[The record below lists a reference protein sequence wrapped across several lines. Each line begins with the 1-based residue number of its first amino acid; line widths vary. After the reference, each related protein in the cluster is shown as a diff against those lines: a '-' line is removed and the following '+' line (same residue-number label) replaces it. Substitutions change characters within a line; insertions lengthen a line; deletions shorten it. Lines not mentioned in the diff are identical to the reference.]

1 MKILLSRLMFMMF
14 VQYFVQGA
22 WVLTLGLVLSS
33 HNMADIIGSAYS
45 VLGVATILSPM
56 FVGMIADRFFES
68 QKVLCLMHAVLAIVF
83 YITSTYILDANKTMV
98 LICIFFVG
106 LIFYPT
112 VALTNSIAFSHADG
126 PKYFPVI
133 RVFGSIGY
141 IFLGLLIGELG
152 LSGSIETWYIA
163 SITAIIMALYAL
175 TLPKTPPKMAGKEF
189 STRDLLCLDALSLF
203 KDKYFSIMMLSI
215 LFLMIPKTAYSA
227 YIPVFLKAL
236 GFDNAASMM
245 QIGVAMEVLFVF
257 FIPFFLLKYGFKV
270 TLLTGMICWSI
281 RSLLFAEAALNQSY
295 AFILIALLLQGVCW
309 DFFFTVADIYADKKA
324 GANIKAQAQSLRFI
338 VSNGVGLFFAS
349 SICGYIFN
357 SNVKDTT
364 ANGLSQWPSFW
375 YVSAA
380 VAAIVFILFIIFFK
394 DDVSKKEE
402 LDESKEDK
410 VTI

>member
-33 HNMADIIGSAYS
+33 HNMADIIGTAYS

-163 SITAIIMALYAL
+163 SVTAVIMALYSL

-203 KDKYFSIMMLSI
+203 KDKYFSIMMASI

-270 TLLTGMICWSI
+270 TLLTGMICWAI
-281 RSLLFAEAALNQSY
+281 RSVLFAEAALNQSY
-295 AFILIALLLQGVCW
+295 AFILIALLL
-309 DFFFTVADIYADKKA
+309 
-324 GANIKAQAQSLRFI
+324 
-338 VSNGVGLFFAS
+338 
-349 SICGYIFN
+349 
-357 SNVKDTT
+357 
-364 ANGLSQWPSFW
+364 
-375 YVSAA
+375 
-380 VAAIVFILFIIFFK
+380 
-394 DDVSKKEE
+394 
-402 LDESKEDK
+402 
-410 VTI
+410 